1 MYKIIHDAV
10 HGSIKFEGIT
20 LKLLETPEL
29 QRMNG
34 IKQLGLG
41 YLVFPGANHTRLE
54 HSIGVSY
61 MAGEMATHLNL
72 EPHEITLV
80 KVAGLLHDIGHS
92 PFSHTLEYILH
103 EKLGKD
109 HMEITADIIR
119 GKIDVIDEEIDGRE
133 RIYEIISNEGFSPE
147 KIADIILGKNVISE
161 SEYEQFLPTD
171 STKSLFDGGKSYITQ
186 IINGYLDSDQL
197 DYLLRDSHY
206 TGVAH
211 GIIDIHRILNTIRIY
226 NGRLVVDKK
235 GVNALEGLLVARAL
249 MYSSVYFHKT
259 ARIAEVMLSKAVECL
274 DLDNWLDIYRMADA
288 DLLSLLIS
296 AGGYP
301 KEIAIRIKYRRLFK
315 KALVVKT
322 ETVEENEELIEN
334 LKELDDLKVRR
345 KIERN
350 IANAVGIDEG
360 YVLIDIP
367 EKIASLSEPRLGKTR
382 IPILDGNVVRY
393 LTRYSPLAKALQQRR
408 IHDWILMVSTPKQY
422 VEKVEKAAKREL
434 NLQ

>member
-10 HGSIKFEGIT
+10 HGSIRFEGIT

-29 QRMNG
+29 QRMSG

-61 MAGEMATHLNL
+61 MAGEMASHLNL
-72 EPHEITLV
+72 EPHEVTLV
-80 KVAGLLHDIGHS
+80 KVAGLLHDIGHP

-109 HMEITADIIR
+109 HMEITAEIIK
-119 GKIDVIDEEIDGRE
+119 GNIDVIDEEIEGRE
-133 RIYEIISNEGFSPE
+133 RIYEIVSDEGFSPE
-147 KIADIILGKNVISE
+147 KIADIILGKYSAP
-161 SEYEQFLPTD
+161 EYEQTYLIQPD
-171 STKSLFDGGKSYITQ
+171 KRPSEGGKNYITQ
-186 IINGYLDSDQL
+186 IINSYLDSDQL

-211 GIIDIHRILNTIRIY
+211 GIIDVHRILNTIRIY
-226 NGRLVVDKK
+226 KGNLVVDKK

-259 ARIAEVMLSKAVECL
+259 ARIAEVMLSKAVESL
-274 DLDNWLDIYRMADA
+274 EMDNWLDIYKMSDS
-288 DLLSLLIS
+288 DLLSLLLN
-296 AGGYP
+296 AGGYAR
-301 KEIAIRIKYRRLFK
+301 EIAIRIKYRRLFK
-315 KALVVKT
+315 KALVVRT
-322 ETVEENEELIEN
+322 ETVEENEEILEN
-334 LKELDDLKVRR
+334 LRDLDNLNYRR
-345 KIERN
+345 KVEKN
-350 IANAVGIDEG
+350 IANAAGIDEG

-367 EKIASLSEPRLGKTR
+367 EKIATLSEPRLGKTR
-382 IPILDGNVVRY
+382 IPILDGNNVKL
-393 LTRYSPLAKALQQRR
+393 LTRYSPLAKALQLRK

-434 NLQ
+434 NLE